1 MDISKEVKTKFITPN
16 NGSYVVA
23 NLPLQVKLTDIL
35 HKRGAD
41 RLHPPSS
48 KQYSKL
54 TLMLKSFTTNT
65 GTIATHPRSKL
76 NR

>member
-1 MDISKEVKTKFITPN
+1 MELMDISKEVKTKFITPN

-41 RLHPPSS
+41 RLHLPSS

-54 TLMLKSFTTNT
+54 TLMLV
-65 GTIATHPRSKL
+65 IHHEHRHYATHPRSK
-76 NR
+76 